1 MHGASKVGGVI
12 SGKGGG
18 DLGWVGGAV
27 LFEGT
32 IGGDIRV
39 CRGGFITPR

>member
-1 MHGASKVGGVI
+1 MRGASKIGGVGSGRVGEGLGVGGEQ
-12 SGKGGG
+12 
-18 DLGWVGGAV
+18 V

-39 CRGGFITPR
+39 CRGGSINPR